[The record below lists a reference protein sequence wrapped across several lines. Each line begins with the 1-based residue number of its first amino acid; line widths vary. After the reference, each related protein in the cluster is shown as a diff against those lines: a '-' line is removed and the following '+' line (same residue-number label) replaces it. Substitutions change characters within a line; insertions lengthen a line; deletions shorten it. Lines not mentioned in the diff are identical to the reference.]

1 MPSGMA
7 AGSQT
12 GCPGA
17 LNAFVNTTESQSMC
31 VRFRIQAII
40 LFFMLMLIFSAVN

>member
-17 LNAFVNTTESQSMC
+17 RNAFVCSTESCSMC
-31 VRFRIQAII
+31 VRFKIQMTV
-40 LFFMLMLIFSAVN
+40 LFLMLMLMFSAVN